1 MLRPDD
7 IRSTA
12 FKKGLFGYKAADVD
26 SFKDTVFR
34 AYSDLSKDY
43 EETKDKF
50 DKLTKAMEDTR
61 LKLFELENK
70 LQQAE
75 NVSTDAGESVEAKKR
90 ADQIIKNAEA
100 TAADIIAKPK
110 AEAPKVEPEPAKESA
125 SSKFFKKADEDVH
138 TAATSNDDDDEI
150 FVGEIEDARK
160 PDRMMIGD
168 GEEEDEGFEFL

>member
-90 ADQIIKNAEA
+90 ADQTILDQQLLKRAYSVTKPQMLTALKTLYSERTA
-100 TAADIIAKPK
+100 TFPK
-110 AEAPKVEPEPAKESA
+110 
-125 SSKFFKKADEDVH
+125 
-138 TAATSNDDDDEI
+138 I
-150 FVGEIEDARK
+150 MRK
-160 PDRMMIGD
+160 QRTNLINSQRQWKIPD
-168 GEEEDEGFEFL
+168 